1 MSRLACC
8 FASSRLRLNYP
19 SHFPSVSMQEDAE
32 PKVTAAS
39 KRQLAA
45 GCSQAALRFLVK
57 LGVECEA
64 QVQGWH
70 PSMARAFSVFCR
82 FQCRR

>member
-1 MSRLACC
+1 
-8 FASSRLRLNYP
+8 
-19 SHFPSVSMQEDAE
+19 MQEDAE
-32 PKVTAAS
+32 PKGTAAS

-45 GCSQAALRFLVK
+45 GCSQAALRFLVE

-70 PSMARAFSVFCR
+70 PSTARAFSVFCR
-82 FQCRR
+82 FQSRR